1 MSRGLEIDRD
11 DRREDARN
19 LPVAREKPVKPRDDF
34 PRDPRQRSWTLPS
47 REFCLSRGPERETVW
62 TRQRPYEIRGSESD
76 VLVAAGTFRVVFE
89 RDLAD
94 RDSSDFTRLSE
105 DLRHLERHG
114 LVMRRDVPS
123 DDAGHRERVV
133 CLTKEG
139 RALLEGHR
147 GDEPGDR
154 RQVVHAGWQKPREVV
169 HDASLYRM
177 YQVEAGRIERDGGHI
192 ERVILGEDLKREYLH
207 IVNDDVARPGHID
220 NDRARAAT
228 ACQLPIVNGH
238 VEIPDVRVEY
248 ATAAGAKRPIDL
260 QLVTDAYHGKPV
272 ASKRGRPACHCAI
285 ETLRLLALV
294 DREVGDGGRSY
305 SEATRLRH
313 LEHGVQSIPL
323 LSPLGEKSAQ
333 LRHVLV

>member
-1 MSRGLEIDRD
+1 MFRGLEIERD
-11 DRREDARN
+11 DRREIPEAREEPPPPVEPDLRDAR
-19 LPVAREKPVKPRDDF
+19 E
-34 PRDPRQRSWTLPS
+34 RSTTLPS
-47 REFCLSRGPERETVW
+47 RDFCLPRGPERETVW
-62 TRQRPYEIRGSESD
+62 TRQRPYEIRSSESD

-94 RDSSDFTRLSE
+94 RDSRDSARLSE

-139 RALLEGHR
+139 RALLDAHR

-154 RQVVHAGWQKPREVV
+154 RQAVHAGWQKPREVV

-177 YQVEAGRIERDGGHI
+177 YQVEAARIERDGGHI

-207 IVNDDVARPGHID
+207 IVNDDVARTGHID
-220 NDRARAAT
+220 NDRERAAT

-248 ATAAGAKRPIDL
+248 TTAAGTKGRVDL
-260 QLVTDAYHGKPV
+260 ELVTDAYHAGQI
-272 ASKRGRPACHCAI
+272 AAKRAAGF
-285 ETLRLLALV
+285 TLYSA
-294 DREVGDGGRSY
+294 GGGNGMH
-305 SEATRLRH
+305 A
-313 LEHGVQSIPL
+313 
-323 LSPLGEKSAQ
+323 LGEPGPRAGASSPDFISS
-333 LRHVLV
+333 LLTI